1 CTSRSFAS
9 ESPFP
14 AMVLVRGVAVSKGG
28 RSAPPPDRPALVED
42 HDRALRRRRFRLE
55 PGRPVAISVEA
66 GHPQA
71 SLVFVDQRQMVIFGE
86 ARATEVGRDWP
97 RPVKI
102 MPAAHSVGPKM
113 PGQNGA

>member
-1 CTSRSFAS
+1 
-9 ESPFP
+9 
-14 AMVLVRGVAVSKGG
+14 MVLVRGVAVSKGG
-28 RSAPPPDRPALVED
+28 ATAPAPARRALVED

-55 PGRPVAISVEA
+55 PGRPFAISVEA

-71 SLVFVDQRQMVIFGE
+71 SFVFVDRRQMAIFAE

-113 PGQNGA
+113 